1 MNNHTVVDTA
11 DNTDPKKKI
20 VKKLKLTFAAG
31 VTTVTGAN
39 FLIETVP
46 EKSDEPV
53 VRVMIDCG
61 MEQGGR
67 EAELNNRKPFAYDV
81 TNIDYLF
88 VTHAHIDHIG
98 LIPKLVKAG
107 FKGKI
112 FSSVETHKMV
122 PIMFEDSVK
131 LLAHE
136 AADHDLPEL
145 YNENDVKKTLE
156 MWHDIPYYTCTDLKG
171 DLKVCAKDAGHI
183 LGSVMYEF
191 EYNKTKIVYTGDL
204 GNSPTPL
211 LRDTDV
217 ITDATYM
224 VMESVYGDRNH
235 DPASERQ
242 HKLETAI
249 QDAIERGGAL
259 IIPCFS
265 LEKTQV
271 LLFEINTLLDGGRI
285 PKVPVFLDS
294 PLAIKLTEVYKERYR
309 AFNEEVK
316 KEIQDG
322 DDIFNFPGLKKI
334 MTSEE
339 SKALNDVPNPK
350 IIIAGSGMSNGG
362 RVVHHELRYLPDP
375 KSTILLVGY
384 QSLGTLGRHI
394 QNGEKTVNILRTRV
408 PVKAHIVTI
417 NGYSSHKDSDH
428 LVEFVS
434 TSRDTL
440 KKVFPVMGEPKSS
453 LFLAQKIQDNLA
465 VDTYTPKDGESIIL
479 DF

>member
-1 MNNHTVVDTA
+1 MAAEKT
-11 DNTDPKKKI
+11 KKM
-20 VKKLKLTFAAG
+20 KLTFEAG

-39 FLIETVP
+39 FLLETMP
-46 EKSDEPV
+46 EGGEAPV
-53 VRVMIDCG
+53 RLLIDCG
-61 MEQGGR
+61 MEQGDR
-67 EAELNNRKPFAYDV
+67 DSEVNNRKPFAYDV

-112 FSSVETHKMV
+112 FSTVETHKMV

-131 LLAHE
+131 LLSHE
-136 AADHDLPEL
+136 AGDHNLPEI
-145 YNENDVKKTLE
+145 YNADDVKKTLE
-156 MWHDIPYYTCTDLKG
+156 LWHEIPYNTCTDLKG
-171 DLKVCAKDAGHI
+171 GIQVCAKDAGHI

-191 EYNKTKIVYTGDL
+191 SYNGKKIVFTGDL

-211 LRDTDV
+211 LRDTEM

-235 DPASERQ
+235 EPADERRG
-242 HKLETAI
+242 KLE
-249 QDAIERGGAL
+249 DAIEDAYKRGGAL

-271 LLFEINTLLDGGRI
+271 LLYEINNLLTEGRI
-285 PKVPVFLDS
+285 PKMPVFLDS

-309 AFNEEVK
+309 AFNEVAK
-316 KEIQDG
+316 KEVQDG

-334 MTSEE
+334 NTAEE
-339 SKALNDVPNPK
+339 SKALNNVPNPK

-362 RVVHHELRYLPDP
+362 RVVHHEMHYLPDP

-394 QNGEKTVNILRTRV
+394 QNGERV
-408 PVKAHIVTI
+408 VSIFGNKIPVHAKIQTI
-417 NGYSSHKDSDH
+417 DGYSSHKDSDH
-428 LVEFVS
+428 LLEFVAN
-434 TSRDTL
+434 TRDTL
-440 KKVFPVMGEPKSS
+440 KKVFPVMGEPKAS

-465 VDTYTPKDGESIIL
+465 VDAYHPKDGESVIL
-479 DF
+479 EF